1 MRVATN
7 YYYIILHS
15 IHIEYTLQKP
25 KQQSIMSSATATTT
39 TLNTTPR
46 EEGEVRQVDL
56 DNVSTTSNAPVEVAA
71 DMDNG
76 LESVSCKLANAFYER
91 YGASL
96 HGLTKRG
103 ALSQFYIDT
112 YESWCPEELKG
123 QPRHF
128 KQVLFALAFHTK
140 KVRVVGGGRFL
151 RWTDFQPSR
160 NHRGGGRRRGGS
172 RDYSDRNS
180 ESDERHSGDDRRR
193 FVGRPRRHDDGY
205 RQQRRRGGSRD
216 YSDRRQ
222 GGRGSAPTITDDL
235 IDRIAAR
242 LSERN

>member
-1 MRVATN
+1 
-7 YYYIILHS
+7 
-15 IHIEYTLQKP
+15 
-25 KQQSIMSSATATTT
+25 MSSSAAATVS
-39 TLNTTPR
+39 TLNTTSR
-46 EEGEVRQVDL
+46 EDGEIRQVDL
-56 DNVSTTSNAPVEVAA
+56 DNVSTTSNAPAEVAA

-76 LESVSCKLANAFYER
+76 LESVSCKLADTFYER

-112 YESWCPEELKG
+112 YDSWCPEELAG

-128 KQVLFALAFHTK
+128 KQVLFALANHTK

-151 RWTDFQPSR
+151 RWTDFKPRTQ
-160 NHRGGGRRRGGS
+160 RGGNRRRGGS
-172 RDYSDRNS
+172 RDYSDRRS
-180 ESDERHSGDDRRR
+180 ESGDDRRS
-193 FVGRPRRHDDGY
+193 RRHDDRDDGY

-216 YSDRRQ
+216 YSDRRRGGG
-222 GGRGSAPTITDDL
+222 GGRAPAITDDL

>member
-1 MRVATN
+1 
-7 YYYIILHS
+7 
-15 IHIEYTLQKP
+15 
-25 KQQSIMSSATATTT
+25 MSSSTATHSSKVTT
-39 TLNTTPR
+39 DRDTLKTSH
-46 EEGEVRQVDL
+46 EDGEIRQVDL
-56 DNVSTTSNAPVEVAA
+56 DNVSTASNAPAEVAA
-71 DMDNG
+71 DMANG
-76 LESVSCKLANAFYER
+76 LETVSCKLADTFYER

-112 YESWCPEELKG
+112 YDSWCPEELKS

-128 KQVLFALAFHTK
+128 KQVLFALANHTK

-151 RWTDFQPSR
+151 RWTDFQPRR
-160 NHRGGGRRRGGS
+160 NQRGGGRPRGGS
-172 RDYSDRNS
+172 RDYSDRR
-180 ESDERHSGDDRRR
+180 SDSGDDRRS
-193 FVGRPRRHDDGY
+193 RRYDDRDNGY

-216 YSDRRQ
+216 YSDRRR
-222 GGRGSAPTITDDL
+222 GGGNAPAITDDL

>member
-1 MRVATN
+1 
-7 YYYIILHS
+7 
-15 IHIEYTLQKP
+15 
-25 KQQSIMSSATATTT
+25 MSAATTRT
-39 TLNTTPR
+39 TINNSSH
-46 EEGEVRQVDL
+46 EDGEVRQVDL
-56 DNVSTTSNAPVEVAA
+56 DNVSNSSNAPVEVAA

-76 LESVSCKLANAFYER
+76 LESVSCKLADAFYER

-112 YESWCPEELKG
+112 YDSWCPEELSG

-151 RWTDFQPSR
+151 RWTDFQPRR
-160 NHRGGGRRRGGS
+160 NQRGGGRSRGGSRDFSDRRSDSGDDQRNRRHHDRNDGYRQQRRRDDGYRQQRHRGGS
-172 RDYSDRNS
+172 RDYSDRS
-180 ESDERHSGDDRRR
+180 
-193 FVGRPRRHDDGY
+193 
-205 RQQRRRGGSRD
+205 RGP
-216 YSDRRQ
+216 
-222 GGRGSAPTITDDL
+222 AITDDL
-235 IDRIAAR
+235 IDRIVTK